1 MLGQIKKTGQMIQ
14 QQKQFF
20 DLQKKLGNIVIEVE
34 EGNIKL
40 VLKGA
45 VTFFKVDSLEVD
57 GESTKNFGKALK
69 KGEKL
74 VLKQLQK
81 LQKSGEL
88 KDFNMM

>member
-1 MLGQIKKTGQMIQ
+1 MLGQLKKTGQMIQ

-20 DLQKKLGNIVIEVE
+20 DLQKKLGNITIEVE
-34 EGNIKL
+34 EGNVKL
-40 VLKGA
+40 ILKGA
-45 VTFFKVDSLEVD
+45 VTFFKIDSVEVD
-57 GESTKNFGKALK
+57 GEPNKNFTKAMK

>member
-1 MLGQIKKTGQMIQ
+1 MLGQLKKTGQMIQ

-34 EGNIKL
+34 EGNVKL

-45 VTFFKVDSLEVD
+45 VTFFKIDSVEVD
-57 GESTKNFGKALK
+57 GEPTKNFAKAMK

-81 LQKSGEL
+81 LQKSGDL